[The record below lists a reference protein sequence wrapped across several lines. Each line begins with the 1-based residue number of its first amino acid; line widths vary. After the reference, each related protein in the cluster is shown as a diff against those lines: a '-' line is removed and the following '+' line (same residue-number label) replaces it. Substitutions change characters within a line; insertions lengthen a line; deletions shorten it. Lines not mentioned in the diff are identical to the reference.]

1 MSNELVRRISENA
14 GIAVPGGSERRVPRA
29 IVKAVDGAGHRGLVA
44 AAKTQAAGYV
54 THVAM
59 SQVAMLT
66 AEEGRMIQQCPL
78 GEARFK
84 VIVDTYTGVAVSEIA
99 QMGF

>member
-1 MSNELVRRISENA
+1 MVSEIVKRISDNA
-14 GIAVPGGSERRVPRA
+14 GISAKGGSPRIPRT
-29 IVKAVDGAGHRGLVA
+29 IVKAVESAGYRGLVA

-54 THVAM
+54 THVAL

-66 AEEGRMIQQCPL
+66 SEEARLIGQCPL

-84 VIVDTYTGVAVSEIA
+84 VIVDTYTGVAAAEIA

>member
-1 MSNELVRRISENA
+1 MSNEPVKRITENA
-14 GIAVPGGSERRVPRA
+14 GITVRGGTTRIPRT
-29 IVKAVDGAGHRGLVA
+29 IVKAVEGAGYRGLVA

-54 THVAM
+54 THVAL

-66 AEEGRMIQQCPL
+66 AEEGRMIEQCPL
-78 GEARFK
+78 GERRFK
-84 VIVDTYTGVAVSEIA
+84 VIVDTYTGVAASEIA